1 MKNCIRL
8 ILAFALLCP
17 ALNTAMFAAD
27 NAYLY
32 LLQGIPGRDFSAA
45 TDPVFPVDIQINGD
59 NVDICYEHGLTYGDI
74 AGPLT
79 LAPGSYELE
88 ISVADSLAPCSN
100 TPFLEKTIALGAGK
114 NVSAVVALN
123 QAKAPTLLTFT
134 NNFAA
139 VTAGDVRVLLA
150 QAVDAPTLTVV
161 LQNKTT
167 LTTTTHA
174 VKSGALLDVTLPAA
188 EYSVTVNQGTTTLVS
203 SSLFSLDSQSV
214 LLLYAVGGASNSTV
228 TLPSRIVR
236 NVVP

>member
-8 ILAFALLCP
+8 ILALALLCP
-17 ALNTAMFAAD
+17 AMSTAMFAAD

-59 NVDICYEHGLTYGDI
+59 NVDICYERGLTYGDI

-139 VTAGDVRVLLA
+139 VAAGNVRVLLA
-150 QAVDAPTLTVV
+150 QAVDAPTLTVL

-167 LTTTTHA
+167 LKTNTYT
-174 VKSGALLDVTLPAA
+174 VESGALRDVTLPAA
-188 EYSVTVNQGTTTLVS
+188 EYSVTVLQGTTTLVS
-203 SSLFSLDSQSV
+203 SALFSLDSQSV
-214 LLLYAVGGASNSTV
+214 LLLYAVGGASNGTV

>member
-8 ILAFALLCP
+8 ILALALLCP
-17 ALNTAMFAAD
+17 ALSTAMFAAD

-32 LLQGIPGRDFSAA
+32 LLQGIPGRDFSAT

-59 NVDICYEHGLTYGDI
+59 ICYEHGLTYGGI

-88 ISVADSLAPCSN
+88 ISVANSLAPCSN
-100 TPFLEKTIALGAGK
+100 TPFFEKTIALGAGK
-114 NVSAVVALN
+114 NVSAVVALD
-123 QAKAPTLLTFT
+123 QAGALTLLTFI
-134 NNFAA
+134 NSFAP
-139 VTAGDVRVLLA
+139 VPAGSVRVLLA
-150 QAVDAPTLTVV
+150 QAVDAPTVQV
-161 LQNKTT
+161 LLDNKTT
-167 LTTTTHA
+167 LKTNTYT

-188 EYSVTVNQGTTTLVS
+188 EYSVTVNQATTTLVS
-203 SSLFSLDSQSV
+203 SSLFTLDSQSV